1 MDAAI
6 TGAII
11 GGVFTVAASAIAV
24 VVSKR
29 MEKQPLAAP
38 RPGQVDS
45 GSSPRP
51 IGSPRSDSSAR
62 DHEDDVSTYDS
73 SEPTLDTI
81 VESLERHS
89 QRATYGAVA
98 GLLGLEPYTLFNGRP
113 FSAKNAW
120 VVAKGTGRPT
130 GYDDSKLPPDFF
142 DNKRVLS
149 TKKELVDWLATH
161 D

>member
-29 MEKQPLAAP
+29 MEKQPPAVA
-38 RPGQVDS
+38 RPLQADSVDS
-45 GSSPRP
+45 RQPV
-51 IGSPRSDSSAR
+51 GSPKTDSSALKY
-62 DHEDDVSTYDS
+62 EKDDSTYVPS
-73 SEPTLDTI
+73 KVTLDTI
-81 VESLERHS
+81 VERLERHS

-98 GLLGLEPYTLFNGRP
+98 SLLDLQPYTLFNGRP
-113 FSAKNAW
+113 FSARNAW

-142 DNKRVLS
+142 DNEDVLS
-149 TKKELVDWLATH
+149 TKKKLVDWLAAH